1 MFISLLSKPRQFF
14 ERCFIL
20 LSSTKKTASD
30 YWVANDDQT
39 LIHWQWFSLRVCVI
53 LTLLLTALL
62 MLFEIT
68 AIELIIATFSI
79 GVSSLSLLLS
89 SSSVSNPLYLFF
101 HPLED
106 EVLDTLDAIG
116 MAGVGTVVVL
126 CLLA

>member
-1 MFISLLSKPRQFF
+1 
-14 ERCFIL
+14 
-20 LSSTKKTASD
+20 
-30 YWVANDDQT
+30 
-39 LIHWQWFSLRVCVI
+39 
-53 LTLLLTALL
+53 

-79 GVSSLSLLLS
+79 GVSGLSLLLS
-89 SSSVSNPLYLFF
+89 SSSVSNPLYLLF

-116 MAGVGTVVVL
+116 IAGVGTVVVL